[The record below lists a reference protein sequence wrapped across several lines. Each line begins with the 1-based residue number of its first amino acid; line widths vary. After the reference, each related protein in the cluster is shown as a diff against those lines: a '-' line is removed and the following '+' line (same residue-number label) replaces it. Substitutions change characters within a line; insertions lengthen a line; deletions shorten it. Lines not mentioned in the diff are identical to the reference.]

1 MKRVSVTVTSKVVG
15 STLVVPFNFTEGL
28 QTYPKGHPKVGTNP
42 LYRINKY
49 AMIVHGPDTESE
61 YHVIRFGLQ
70 NKGTVPKHRIS
81 DAGLTSGRVAKPTW
95 VPGYKPHSF
104 EATGYEGAWR
114 IIDGKG
120 FLIHEGPD
128 VGQNQVGGSL
138 GCIEVLDGRW
148 PDFMDELINITEK
161 PWPEIG
167 RHRLMTLTIHATH
180 APMATLVY

>member
-1 MKRVSVTVTSKVVG
+1 LKRIPVSVRVTSKVVG
-15 STLVVPFNFTEGL
+15 STLIVPFNFKDGL
-28 QTYPKGHPKVGTNP
+28 QTYPKGHPKAGGNP
-42 LYRINKY
+42 LYRVNKY
-49 AMIVHGPDTESE
+49 AMLVNGQTQYE
-61 YHVIRFGLQ
+61 VIRFGLQ
-70 NKGTVPKHRIS
+70 NHGTVPKMRIC
-81 DAGLTSGRVAKPTW
+81 DAGLRSGRTVRPSW

-148 PDFMDELINITEK
+148 PDFMDELINITEQQ
-161 PWPEIG
+161 WPEIG
-167 RHRLMTLTIHATH
+167 KHRLMTLTIDATH
-180 APMATLVY
+180 SPTAVLVY